1 MCILLARCS
10 LNVSF
15 RSSFLHLGHVLLES
29 KVAECNN
36 FNVQKVI
43 FFRHT
48 HPPTHTHTLSHSHS
62 LSLIHSL
69 THSLSPLAHPLSVH
83 QRVIFVYSCR
93 FILGDFSLPNTVC
106 FLLLLP
112 TLISIS
118 TSPFP
123 TSPLQSNR
131 FPHACFLNRRHLS
144 CGRKAMMRS
153 WH

>member
-48 HPPTHTHTLSHSHS
+48 HPPTHTHTLSHSLS

-69 THSLSPLAHPLSVH
+69 THSLSTRAPSVCPSKSHFCVFLPLYSRRFLLAKHCLLSLITSYTYINLHITVSHLSVAI
-83 QRVIFVYSCR
+83 QSISAC
-93 FILGDFSLPNTVC
+93 
-106 FLLLLP
+106 LLP
-112 TLISIS
+112 E
-118 TSPFP
+118 
-123 TSPLQSNR
+123 
-131 FPHACFLNRRHLS
+131 
-144 CGRKAMMRS
+144 
-153 WH
+153 